1 MKKNFL
7 IIALSIWVISATGQ
21 NNSKPADFNLGFE
34 KKSVDQKLPD
44 GWTQWGK
51 GYLLSVDTLIK
62 HSGKN
67 SFLLEAAED
76 DGPDSFG
83 CIAYA
88 IPARYAGQEIELKAY
103 MKLQDVSK
111 GPIGLMLRIDG
122 SSGTLQFDNM
132 QQKNIMGTSDWSSY
146 SVKLPYPDG
155 AKTIYIG
162 TLLSGKGKLWV
173 DDFELL
179 IDGIPIEQ
187 VKQIET
193 KVLKADLDK
202 EFDKGSLISSFNP
215 TARNLKDL
223 DLLGMIWGFLKY
235 YHPNIAAGNF
245 NWDYELFRIAPKI
258 IKASNNADRD
268 KILISWI
275 KSLGDFVANDETPDA
290 SSEVKL
296 KPDLDW
302 ISSPDISKD
311 LSKLLESIRNA
322 KRTEDNYYISMV
334 PYVGNPVFQNE
345 RSYSSMKFPDTG
357 FRLLALYRYWNMIQY
372 FSPYKYLTEGDWKKV
387 LEEFLPEFIN
397 ASNSTDYELRVL
409 ELITRVHDTHANI
422 WGKDEI
428 LTRYFGV
435 NYAPYKVTFVENKPV
450 ITDFFKGKSPIQ
462 YSLKK
467 GDEIVSINMRSVDT
481 IISER
486 LKITPASNFPT
497 QLRTMA
503 SDLLRTN
510 DSTITI
516 GYRRD
521 GKLLSAVTSTY
532 STRDLDI
539 YQRFQKKD
547 SCFKI
552 IEPGV
557 AYLYPG
563 TIKNSYLPSIM
574 NDIQNTKGLIID
586 LRCYPSEFVV
596 FSLGEYL
603 MPRNTPF
610 VRFSG
615 GSVTSPG
622 LFVMNP
628 PLGVGEDNDHYY
640 KGEIVILVNE
650 VTQSQAEYTTMAL
663 RVAPGAKVLGSTTAG
678 ADGNVSQIVLPG
690 GIGTLIS
697 GIGVYYPD
705 GKETQRT
712 GIIPDVE
719 LRPTIKGIIN
729 NQDELLNKAI
739 ELIIK

>member
-223 DLLGMIWGFLKY
+223 NLLGMIWGFLKY

-372 FSPYKYLTEGDWKKV
+372 FFPYKYLTEGDWKKV

-467 GDEIVSINMRSVDT
+467 GDESQPQCA
-481 IISER
+481 
-486 LKITPASNFPT
+486 KC
-497 QLRTMA
+497 QKGLR
-503 SDLLRTN
+503 DQN
-510 DSTITI
+510 DP
-516 GYRRD
+516 
-521 GKLLSAVTSTY
+521 SAV
-532 STRDLDI
+532 I
-539 YQRFQKKD
+539 
-547 SCFKI
+547 
-552 IEPGV
+552 
-557 AYLYPG
+557 
-563 TIKNSYLPSIM
+563 
-574 NDIQNTKGLIID
+574 LI
-586 LRCYPSEFVV
+586 CHMT
-596 FSLGEYL
+596 GE
-603 MPRNTPF
+603 
-610 VRFSG
+610 
-615 GSVTSPG
+615 
-622 LFVMNP
+622 
-628 PLGVGEDNDHYY
+628 E
-640 KGEIVILVNE
+640 
-650 VTQSQAEYTTMAL
+650 
-663 RVAPGAKVLGSTTAG
+663 
-678 ADGNVSQIVLPG
+678 
-690 GIGTLIS
+690 
-697 GIGVYYPD
+697 
-705 GKETQRT
+705 
-712 GIIPDVE
+712 
-719 LRPTIKGIIN
+719 
-729 NQDELLNKAI
+729 
-739 ELIIK
+739 

>member
-372 FSPYKYLTEGDWKKV
+372 FFPYKYLTEGDWKKV

-640 KGEIVILVNE
+640 KGKIVILVNE

>member
-223 DLLGMIWGFLKY
+223 NLLGMIWGFLKY

-372 FSPYKYLTEGDWKKV
+372 FFPYKYLTEGDWKKV

-521 GKLLSAVTSTY
+521 GKLFSAVTSTY

-610 VRFSG
+610 VRISG

-640 KGEIVILVNE
+640 KGKIVILVNE

>member
-521 GKLLSAVTSTY
+521 GKLFSAVTSTY